1 MLLQDC
7 VERSLLLEK
16 LLVVRVVRVG
26 IDWIEVSCAL
36 ELVLVLSD
44 NRALLLGVF
53 VLGAWLIL
61 GSTKLLKKVLSSC
74 SLLPRQKVLLN
85 YPV

>member
-1 MLLQDC
+1 MFEYC

-53 VLGAWLIL
+53 VLGTWLIL

>member
-1 MLLQDC
+1 MFEYC